1 MPLRFPI
8 RQYFLKSAEC
18 FYLVF
23 SCLLFS
29 RLLILK
35 FHFVFFRKV
44 YISNSLIN
52 NVVSKSHELVKANY
66 AMTVNEQ
73 RLILSAICQINS
85 LAELLDPS
93 AKFIVTVPQF
103 QEIFCTD
110 SNKKNVYRDL
120 KEAAEAH

>member
-1 MPLRFPI
+1 M
-8 RQYFLKSAEC
+8 
-18 FYLVF
+18 
-23 SCLLFS
+23 
-29 RLLILK
+29 
-35 FHFVFFRKV
+35 
-44 YISNSLIN
+44 IN

-110 SNKKNVYRDL
+110 ANKKNVYRDL